1 MAELLAPPIPSFER
15 EIALVRFSLP
25 LYRRIF
31 PFSLLRDAPIIHIH
45 SFLPPPGFPIGL
57 ANNLIETVLIRCLL
71 PDGAGSRSF
80 LVESVRFEFRLG
92 ARPAIPT
99 N

>member
-25 LYRRIF
+25 LPLYRRRIF

-45 SFLPPPGFPIGL
+45 FFIPLPPPPGFSFLSVSFRL
-57 ANNLIETVLIRCLL
+57 ANNLLQ
-71 PDGAGSRSF
+71 F
-80 LVESVRFEFRLG
+80 
-92 ARPAIPT
+92 
-99 N
+99 